1 MLKYRYVCWNNL
13 EVVASSTELYIFTSI
28 YTTLTEGGMPVNP
41 CDCNFKICYRVTNG
55 VTSELGS
62 VFLTISVI
70 LLSKY
75 MSSKM
80 FCPLL
85 LIPRTANVFKRFYYW
100 AIRSESLWKAAYQD
114 LQGTHCGGRHHS
126 KLKVF
131 KISRRPS
138 HPTVTFIFETP
149 IFTLVNSQN
158 K

>member
-1 MLKYRYVCWNNL
+1 MASGKRAHPQCKNLSNSRMTKNKENKRAKRPLNNNQTP
-13 EVVASSTELYIFTSI
+13 ARAKKTKKK
-28 YTTLTEGGMPVNP
+28 
-41 CDCNFKICYRVTNG
+41 CHR
-55 VTSELGS
+55 
-62 VFLTISVI
+62 FLHRGKPGKGAGLV
-70 LLSKY
+70 
-75 MSSKM
+75 SSKM

-85 LIPRTANVFKRFYYW
+85 LIPRTSNVFKRFYYW
-100 AIRSESLWKAAYQD
+100 AIRRESLWKAAYHE

>member
-1 MLKYRYVCWNNL
+1 M
-13 EVVASSTELYIFTSI
+13 S
-28 YTTLTEGGMPVNP
+28 VNP

-55 VTSELGS
+55 VTSKLGS

-100 AIRSESLWKAAYQD
+100 QYGANHYEKQLMKIFKVHTAAAAI
-114 LQGTHCGGRHHS
+114 
-126 KLKVF
+126 
-131 KISRRPS
+131 
-138 HPTVTFIFETP
+138 TV
-149 IFTLVNSQN
+149 N
-158 K
+158 

>member
-1 MLKYRYVCWNNL
+1 
-13 EVVASSTELYIFTSI
+13 
-28 YTTLTEGGMPVNP
+28 MPVNP

-100 AIRSESLWKAAYQD
+100 AIRGESL
-114 LQGTHCGGRHHS
+114 
-126 KLKVF
+126 
-131 KISRRPS
+131 
-138 HPTVTFIFETP
+138 
-149 IFTLVNSQN
+149 
-158 K
+158 